1 MSLDDSMAVPE
12 VAKYLR
18 VSVSTVYELLRAGEL
33 IGVRAKGTTG
43 IWYVSH
49 EAISRFCDIGAVH
62 SARSASSNKKPRP
75 PDQRGDAN
83 QSGDDSS
90 GFRRKRKAP
99 RKGWGPQNQPVTP

>member
-1 MSLDDSMAVPE
+1 MAGRK

-33 IGVRAKGTTG
+33 IGVRAKGTTET
-43 IWYVSH
+43 WYVSH
-49 EAISRFCDIGAVH
+49 EAISRFCDTGAVH
-62 SARSASSNKKPRP
+62 SARSASSNEKTKPS
-75 PDQRGDAN
+75 DQTGDAN
-83 QSGDDSS
+83 QSGNDSS